1 MVTSQLRSMRA
12 NYHYWRL
19 IMNNK
24 AKKPLSCTKEAS
36 SKTAIKSNSSTSTV
50 SQHNK
55 IVAILRRQPTTTLQF
70 REQHGICSPASRV
83 MELKKKGFEIYKEL
97 VTAID
102 SCGVEHRNIARYA
115 LIKEV
120 SNG

>member
-12 NYHYWRL
+12 SIYWRHF
-19 IMNNK
+19 MNDK
-24 AKKPLSCTKEAS
+24 AKKPLSGMKEAS
-36 SKTAIKSNSSTSTV
+36 SITAINSNSSTSTV

-55 IVAILRRQPTTTLQF
+55 IVAVLRRQPTTTLQL
-70 REQHGICSPASRV
+70 REQHGICSPASRI
-83 MELKKKGFEIYKEL
+83 MELKRQGFEIHKDL

-115 LIKEV
+115 LLQEV